1 MIGHPFGSA
10 IFSQTTLSTGVW
22 YFAAYT
28 YDGTACKLY
37 LNGILEASEN
47 RVLTTINTPFSIGKK
62 GFNSNS
68 NMNGSISNAQIYNRA
83 LTQQEVL
90 QNYNATKSRFG
101 L

>member
-28 YDGTACKLY
+28 YDGTTCKLY

-47 RVLTTINTPFSIGKK
+47 RVLTTTNTPFSIGKK
-62 GFNSNS
+62 GFNSNANS
-68 NMNGSISNAQIYNRA
+68 
-83 LTQQEVL
+83 
-90 QNYNATKSRFG
+90 
-101 L
+101 